1 MSFLFNRLPKLDTS
15 TSLSR
20 GKNNTL
26 SPLQQRKMQ
35 EMATTPISTGCRTP
49 AEAGM
54 LLFFCYLTDSLLCAA
69 LRCSLFKPP
78 SPSCAPPSAPPN
90 NIQPRLLITDVCLL
104 VSLLLL
110 CLLLWLAMGET
121 ETSHW
126 PVLRIP
132 GFISDTKIRDANA
145 LLSPQSRGSHI
156 RPVM

>member
-54 LLFFCYLTDSLLCAA
+54 FVTFFAYLTDSLLCAA
-69 LRCSLFKPP
+69 LRCSLFNPP

-90 NIQPRLLITDVCLL
+90 NIQPRLLITAVCLL
-104 VSLLLL
+104 VSPLLL
-110 CLLLWLAMGET
+110 CLQLWLAMGKRERM
-121 ETSHW
+121 HW
-126 PVLRIP
+126 PMLRIP
-132 GFISDTKIRDANA
+132 GFICDTKNT
-145 LLSPQSRGSHI
+145 
-156 RPVM
+156 